1 MLQAKKF
8 TLHLEHNAHYTQNKS
23 HYTHPGGLWCVVG
36 GAGYLYL
43 GLTALPM
50 PSHKEEE
57 QKELQ
62 VQEQGLQV
70 KEQGLEVQCERP
82 GLLLLLLFLYYT
94 ASGAVERT
102 FQSMA
107 TTW

>member
-1 MLQAKKF
+1 M
-8 TLHLEHNAHYTQNKS
+8 
-23 HYTHPGGLWCVVG
+23 VG

-50 PSHKEEE
+50 PLHKEEE
-57 QKELQ
+57 QKELDVKEQ
-62 VQEQGLQV
+62 KLEVKEQGLQV
-70 KEQGLEVQCERP
+70 KEQGLENQEQGLKVKEQGPEVQRERP

>member
-1 MLQAKKF
+1 M
-8 TLHLEHNAHYTQNKS
+8 
-23 HYTHPGGLWCVVG
+23 VG

-57 QKELQ
+57 QKELE
-62 VQEQGLQV
+62 VKEQGLQV
-70 KEQGLEVQCERP
+70 KEQGLEVQEQGLKVKEQGLEVQRERP

>member
-1 MLQAKKF
+1 ML
-8 TLHLEHNAHYTQNKS
+8 
-23 HYTHPGGLWCVVG
+23 G

-43 GLTALPM
+43 GFTALPM
-50 PSHKEEE
+50 PSHKEEQ
-57 QKELQ
+57 QKELE
-62 VQEQGLQV
+62 VKEQGLKGKEQGVLV
-70 KEQGLEVQCERP
+70 KEQGLEVKEQGVMVKEQGLEVKEQGLEVKEQREGP